1 MKFTFNWLLEHLD
14 TDKTLEEITDKLSM
28 IGLEVE
34 DVTDKSKKLKDF
46 IIAKVIDEK
55 PHPNADRLKI
65 LSVDDNSGDIHQVI
79 CGAPNAKKNLI
90 GVFAKPGTYIPGI
103 DLKLAVGKIR
113 GENSFGMMCSE
124 RELEISDEHDGII
137 ELDKSAKIGS
147 NFLDWSGLGDPV
159 ITIGITPNRADCLG
173 VRGIARDL
181 AAAGFGNLKPLKI
194 EEIEGSFKSPKQFII
209 SNELND
215 SKLVPSLSSRYFK
228 KLNNC
233 QSPKWMQQRLNAIG
247 QRPISALVDITNYV
261 MFDLNRPLHAYD
273 GEKISGDKLE
283 IRFAKENEV
292 ISTLNDKQYKL
303 SNDDII
309 IADSQGADDL
319 AGIMGGVRTG
329 VSNETN
335 EMFLEIAVFDPIKVS
350 KTGRKINLNSDARY
364 RFERGLDQ
372 DCPKW
377 VHNYVTNLV
386 LEICGGEVSYP
397 QHIGTGINW
406 KREIKF
412 NTKRVYELTGVK
424 VENKNIS
431 EILNALGFTLLKKDD
446 LWTVT
451 PPPWRNDI
459 DGSADLVEEVIR
471 IYGYENIPEAKLFNE
486 NVIPKPAISRENK
499 RLLSIKSML
508 AGRGMNESITYSF
521 LSSKEAKLFKENKI
535 DDLILSNPISSD
547 LNCMRPSLL
556 PNLLSSC
563 SRNFKKG
570 FESASL
576 FEVGPVFN
584 GQMPEDQVIK
594 ISGLRY
600 GKTGNKDW
608 TNNSRD
614 FDWLDAKAD
623 VEAVIKLCGLDPSK
637 VQLKRSIS
645 NCYHSGRSG
654 VFSLGKNEVAQFGEI
669 HPIILENFN
678 LKLNVVGFEINI
690 QNIPLP
696 KKITSVKKLLIL
708 DTLQEVKREFS
719 FIIDKNTS
727 SGEITRCI
735 SSVEKDIIKEV
746 RVFDVYEGKNIDKDK
761 KSFGVTVIFQPKM
774 QSFSDQQLEEFSK
787 KIIGTIGDKLGGYL
801 RD

>member
-1 MKFTFNWLLEHLD
+1 MKFTFNWLLDHLD
-14 TDKTLEEITDKLSM
+14 TNKTLEEITDKLSM

-34 DVTDKSKKLKDF
+34 DITDKSKRLKDF

-65 LSVDDNSGDIHQVI
+65 LSVDDNSGNIHQVI

-103 DLKLAVGKIR
+103 DLKLAVGEIR
-113 GENSFGMMCSE
+113 GEKSFGMMCSE

-137 ELDKSAKIGS
+137 ELDESAKIGS

-181 AAAGFGNLKPLKI
+181 AAAGFGKLKSLRIKK
-194 EEIEGSFKSPKQFII
+194 IEGSFESPKKFII
-209 SNELND
+209 SKELND
-215 SKLVPSLSSRYFK
+215 KKLVPTLFSRYFK
-228 KLNNC
+228 KLNNR

-273 GEKISGDKLE
+273 GEKISGDNLE
-283 IRFAKENEV
+283 IRFAKENEK
-292 ISTLNDKQYKL
+292 ISTLNDKNYTL

-309 IADSQGADDL
+309 IADAHGADDL
-319 AGIMGGVRTG
+319 AGIMGGIRTG

-335 EMFLEIAVFDPIKVS
+335 EMFLEVAVFDPINVS

-372 DCPKW
+372 DCPEW
-377 VHNYVTNLV
+377 VHNHVANLI

-397 QHIGTGINW
+397 QHVGTGLNW

-412 NTKRVYELTGVK
+412 NTRRVFELTGVK
-424 VENKNIS
+424 VENKKIT
-431 EILNALGFTLLKKDD
+431 EILNELGFSISNKDD

-471 IYGYENIPEAKLFNE
+471 IYGYENIPEVKLFSK

-499 RLLSIKSML
+499 RLYSIKSML
-508 AGRGMNESITYSF
+508 AGRGMNESISYSF
-521 LSSKEAKLFKENKI
+521 LSSKEAILFKDNNI
-535 DDLILSNPISSD
+535 DDLTLSNPISSD

-570 FESASL
+570 FESASI
-576 FEVGPVFN
+576 FEVGPIFT
-584 GQMPEDQVIK
+584 GQSPEDQIIK

-600 GKTGNKDW
+600 GKTGIKDW

-637 VQLKRSIS
+637 VQLKRSVS

-654 VFSLGKNEVAQFGEI
+654 VFSLGKNDVAQFGEI
-669 HPIILENFN
+669 HPLILENFN

-690 QNIPLP
+690 QNVPLP
-696 KKITSVKKLLIL
+696 KKLTSVKKLLIL

-719 FIIDKNTS
+719 FIIDKKTS

-735 SSVEKDIIKEV
+735 LSVEKDIIKDV
-746 RVFDVYEGKNIDKDK
+746 RVFDVYEGKNVDKDK
-761 KSFGVTVIFQPKM
+761 KSFGVTVLLQPKM